1 MEWKNTLA
9 FKGSLLRCIK
19 EYFGIMIRNIF
30 RQVRAPQRILGK
42 VDNVSVEIKNMLES
56 RWNASELK

>member
-1 MEWKNTLA
+1 
-9 FKGSLLRCIK
+9 
-19 EYFGIMIRNIF
+19 MIRNIF